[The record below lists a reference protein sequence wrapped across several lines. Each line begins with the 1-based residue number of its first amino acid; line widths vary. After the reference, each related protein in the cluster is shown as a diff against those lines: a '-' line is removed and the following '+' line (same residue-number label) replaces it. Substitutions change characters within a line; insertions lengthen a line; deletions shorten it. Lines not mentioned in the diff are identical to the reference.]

1 MSEAP
6 LRAVLEVERN
16 EAPMRQYV
24 LDGRRFRI
32 GRSLDNELQVPEGH
46 ISKQHAEIRVEQGR
60 FVLVDLGSRAGV
72 FVNGRPVQ
80 RHELG
85 RDDVVELGS
94 NSPVRLT
101 FRAVAPV
108 RRASPESTLTLVARQ
123 AGQGGMGWLARFFE
137 FSRKLG
143 AGFSLE
149 EVLRDVVDLAI
160 DITGAER
167 GMLILGTAEG
177 PLETTVARGAGGSAL
192 PRAGLKASET
202 LVRQSIE
209 SGRPCVIED
218 VGDHA
223 DLQLAASIVSLEL
236 RSAVTLPLVQRTT
249 RSDSETTT
257 TTVFGVLYLDSRK
270 AQVNF
275 GGFDLQLLE
284 RLAHDA
290 SSVIENAR
298 LLGEAEQRRRI
309 EREVMTAREVQA
321 ALMPERFVSTP
332 VFDVDGACVPCHELG
347 GDYVDQFDLGDG
359 RFAFVVADVCGKGI
373 AASLL
378 AATLQGALAAEIVR
392 EQPLGEVVARVNRLH
407 CRLAPVGKFITMV
420 VVVVAADGSAQI
432 VNAGHCPVL
441 HVTTTGVREVV
452 TDGMAL
458 GLDAEARHVAATLRL
473 CPGDALVLYTDGV
486 PECAAADGSLFG
498 DQRLRD
504 FVHGQRA
511 ASAGALLQALLA
523 EVERFR
529 RGAAVNDD
537 LTALIVRRR

>member
-1 MSEAP
+1 
-6 LRAVLEVERN
+6 
-16 EAPMRQYV
+16 MRQYV

-32 GRSLDNELQVPEGH
+32 GRGLDNELQVPEGH

-72 FVNGRPVQ
+72 FVNGQPVQ

-85 RDDVVELGS
+85 RDDVVELGG

-101 FRAVAPV
+101 FRPVASV
-108 RRASPESTLTLVARQ
+108 RRASPESTLTLVARE

-137 FSRKLG
+137 CSRKLG
-143 AGFSLE
+143 AGFSLA
-149 EVLRDVVDLAI
+149 EVLEDVVDLAI

-167 GMLILGTAEG
+167 GMLILGSADG
-177 PLETTVARGAGGSAL
+177 PLATTVARASGGAAL
-192 PRAGLKASET
+192 PRDGLKVSET
-202 LVRQSIE
+202 LVRQSLA
-209 SGRPCVIED
+209 SGKPSVIED

-236 RSAVTLPLVQRTT
+236 RSAVTLPLVQFTT
-249 RSDSETTT
+249 RSDSETATA
-257 TTVFGVLYLDSRK
+257 TVFGVLYLDSRR
-270 AQVNF
+270 ARANF
-275 GGFDLQLLE
+275 GGFDLRLLE

-309 EREVMTAREVQA
+309 EREVLMAREVQA
-321 ALMPERFVSTP
+321 ALMPEHFASTP
-332 VFDVDGACVPCHELG
+332 TFDVAGACVPCHELG
-347 GDYVDQFDLGDG
+347 GDYVDQFDLGGG

-407 CRLAPVGKFITMV
+407 CRLAPTGKFITMV
-420 VVVVAADGSAQI
+420 VVVVAADGTAQL

-441 HVTTTGVREVV
+441 HATATGVREVV

-458 GLDAEARHVAATLRL
+458 GLDADATYVAATIRL
-473 CPGDALVLYTDGV
+473 APADALVLYTDGV
-486 PECAAADGSLFG
+486 PECAAADGTLFG
-498 DQRLRD
+498 DQRLRE
-504 FVHGQRA
+504 FVRGQREA
-511 ASAGALLQALLA
+511 TASALLQALLA
-523 EVERFR
+523 AVERFR